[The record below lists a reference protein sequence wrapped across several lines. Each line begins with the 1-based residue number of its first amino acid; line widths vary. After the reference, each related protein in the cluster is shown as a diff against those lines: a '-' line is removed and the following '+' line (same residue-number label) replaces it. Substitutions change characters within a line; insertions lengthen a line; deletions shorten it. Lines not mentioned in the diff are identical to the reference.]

1 MFNDV
6 RWHFQVAK
14 TTRDQWTT
22 VSILIPK
29 QLIQTTIDT
38 LSRQFSTQRTQQGSV
53 VQLCTRGLFTS
64 MDSSACF
71 WKAFAIGESSPSFN
85 RNMFSGQLSKCSLCF
100 RERRKCTSLRWYSGW
115 QAVKSVA
122 KVGSGNCQSEP
133 ALIFTKLHTVHFS
146 KQLAITV
153 YCNQFREMGTWFI
166 WHFYGKTT
174 LNML

>member
-6 RWHFQVAK
+6 RWHFQLAK
-14 TTRDQWTT
+14 TTWDQWTT
-22 VSILIPK
+22 VSISITI
-29 QLIQTTIDT
+29 QLIQNTIDT

-85 RNMFSGQLSKCSLCF
+85 RRVIKQMFSLFS
-100 RERRKCTSLRWYSGW
+100 RERIKGMSLRWHSGW

-122 KVGSGNCQSEP
+122 KVWSGNCQSEP
-133 ALIFTKLHTVHFS
+133 ALPPIFTKLHTVHFS